1 MSKSSTIADLQIL
14 VLLPSRRRHFPLQ
27 SSSNTPLVLSTT
39 RNSPAHCRKEPVS
52 GGGVLTHW
60 WFVRSRSVMAWAP
73 CFSSDTAHTNL
84 SGYPDDSLTFEF
96 IGFLLHQNG
105 AEETLVPLNDLVD
118 RFFVSFPFQDPEI
131 LPVLISR
138 ISPPVW
144 PSASRTASLSLS
156 IVTLTSCSNFFTN
169 VSTSSTNKKPA
180 VYRQPSLGSFCVCAA
195 IRGC

>member
-14 VLLPSRRRHFPLQ
+14 VLLPSRRRHFPL
-27 SSSNTPLVLSTT
+27 
-39 RNSPAHCRKEPVS
+39 H
-52 GGGVLTHW
+52 
-60 WFVRSRSVMAWAP
+60 
-73 CFSSDTAHTNL
+73 FSSHTAHTNL
-84 SGYPDDSLTFEF
+84 SGYTDDSLTFEF

-156 IVTLTSCSNFFTN
+156 IVTLTSCSN
-169 VSTSSTNKKPA
+169 
-180 VYRQPSLGSFCVCAA
+180 
-195 IRGC
+195 